1 MTVDYE
7 FNVEIT
13 YDGGDYR
20 VTGRADVVPE
30 SNYPWPGETTVC
42 HWWKAERIDPPDGE
56 TEHEAWRKANFVK
69 DFRQLVIEAVERQ
82 YETATPCGH
91 EPCDAK
97 ADG

>member
-42 HWWKAERIDPPDGE
+42 HWFKVRTIEPPDGE
-56 TEHEAWRKANFVK
+56 SHHEAWRLVNFQVA
-69 DFRQLVIEAVERQ
+69 FRELIGVAIVRQ
-82 YETATPCGH
+82 
-91 EPCDAK
+91 